1 MCFWRAAVPLQ
12 SDCISRAQRSLV
24 YQRAKGEPDN
34 QPFGTQLNVG
44 AVGYEWVNHSMSP
57 TKLSSQEAM
66 EECLR
71 KVPEIEGW
79 DQTTF
84 AMPQALKKKPARAL

>member
-1 MCFWRAAVPLQ
+1 MRFWRAAVPFQ
-12 SDCISRAQRSLV
+12 SDCISRAQLSQV

-34 QPFGTQLNVG
+34 QPFGTHLNVG

-57 TKLSSQEAM
+57 TKLSSHEAM
-66 EECLR
+66 EDCLR
-71 KVPEIEGW
+71 NVLEIESW

-84 AMPQALKKKPARAL
+84 AMPQALKKKPAQAL